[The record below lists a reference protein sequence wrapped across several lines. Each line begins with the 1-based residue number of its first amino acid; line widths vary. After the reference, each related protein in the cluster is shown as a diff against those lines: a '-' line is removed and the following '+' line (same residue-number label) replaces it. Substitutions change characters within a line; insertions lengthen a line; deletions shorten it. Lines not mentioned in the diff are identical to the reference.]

1 MLHLMVSFFT
11 VLYVILNLLF
21 RWLSFGTLAEANSS
35 KQDRSVMAS
44 FSEELQPKDA
54 ISAIQIQ
61 FSDSRNLG
69 LRRVE

>member
-1 MLHLMVSFFT
+1 MLHLMVSFYT

-21 RWLSFGTLAEANSS
+21 RWLSFGTLAEADSL
-35 KQDRSVMAS
+35 KKDRSVVAS

-69 LRRVE
+69 LRRLE

>member
-1 MLHLMVSFFT
+1 MVSFYT
-11 VLYVILNLLF
+11 PLYDLLNLLF
-21 RWLSFGTLAEANSS
+21 RWLSFGTLAEADSS

-69 LRRVE
+69 LRRLE